1 VSKERLTS
9 AKNDRITKKR
19 KGLQLIDAHEEE
31 KVLMKKHSVL

>member
-9 AKNDRITKKR
+9 AEKDDQEE
-19 KGLQLIDAHEEE
+19 KGLTIDAHEEE